1 MSDIALLA
9 GVSKVTVS
17 AVLSAKPDSKPRVA
31 PGTRQRVLD
40 AARELNYSPNGI
52 AKMFRHRSTDII
64 GLYLGD
70 WLLNTHDLFLAEIVS
85 GLQNGCHDHRK
96 DLLIHSTFHGQDV
109 NEIYLELISRK
120 IDGLIMFAQEGD
132 PLALRLAASSL
143 PVVAIAD
150 AVPALPSVVADDR
163 MGSRMLADYLASKG
177 HKHVLYRRGWVQ
189 QSSVNRRYESFAER
203 AAELNIR
210 VSKDNVLRNQLE
222 FAVSDE
228 EKAILGQPK
237 SDRPTAIACTN
248 DRMAYAVVDYL
259 NDEGHRVPEDFAV
272 VGFDGME
279 TQIRPR
285 VKLTTI
291 VAPWADVATTALG
304 LVVKCLAGESISLET
319 VLPVEL
325 RIGET
330 A

>member
-17 AVLSAKPDSKPRVA
+17 AVLSAKADSKTRVA

-52 AKMFRHRSTDII
+52 AKMFRHRSTDIV

-85 GLQNGCHDHRK
+85 GLQLGCHDYRK
-96 DLLIHSTFHGQDV
+96 DLLIHSTFRGQDV
-109 NEIYLELISRK
+109 NEIYMELISRK

-132 PLALRLAASSL
+132 PLALRLSSSSL

-163 MGSRMLADYLASKG
+163 GGSRMLADYLASKG
-177 HKHVLYRRGWVQ
+177 HKHVLYRRGWIQ
-189 QSSVNRRYESFAER
+189 QSSVNRRFEAFSGR
-203 AAELNIR
+203 AAEHGIQLSLET
-210 VSKDNVLRNQLE
+210 VSRGQLE
-222 FAVSDE
+222 FAVSE
-228 EKAILGQPK
+228 EEITILNRPIL
-237 SDRPTAIACTN
+237 DRPTAIACTN
-248 DRMAYAVVDYL
+248 DRMAYAMVDYL
-259 NDEGHRVPEDFAV
+259 KDNGFRVPEDFAV
-272 VGFDGME
+272 VGFDGLE

-285 VKLTTI
+285 VRLTTI
-291 VAPWADVATTALG
+291 VAPWSDVANTALS
-304 LVVKCLAGESISLET
+304 LVVKSLAGESIPLET

-325 RIGET
+325 LVGAT